1 MKFYVVRR
9 LVLVI
14 PIVFF
19 VVTAVFF
26 AFKLIPGDPAAMFA
40 GEQASPETIARIRHE
55 MGLDRPVLVQY
66 VIYIGKLLRGDL
78 GNSFMT
84 GRSVVLEGSLRY
96 GNTVRLA
103 IISTLLSSFLGIS
116 MGLISAIKRETF
128 VDYLLTVISLL
139 GISTPIF
146 WLGLLL
152 MYVFSLKL
160 GWLPISGNDSWRSYI
175 MPVVALS
182 MVSVATIL
190 RVTRSSV
197 LDVMSA
203 DFVRTARSKGLT
215 ERLVIMR
222 HVLLNALIPIVTV
235 IGLQFGNQLG
245 GAIITETIFAWPG
258 MGRLLVTAVE
268 QRDIPVVQG
277 CLLVFATSFVLVN
290 LIADLIYAAIDPRIA
305 YS

>member
-1 MKFYVVRR
+1 M
-9 LVLVI
+9 I

-19 VVTAVFF
+19 VVSAVFF

-40 GEQASPETIARIRHE
+40 GEQASAEAIARIRHE

-66 VIYIGKLLRGDL
+66 MDYLRKLLRGDL

-84 GRSVVLEGSLRY
+84 GRSVAMDLKIRF
-96 GNTVRLA
+96 GNTLRLA
-103 IISTLLSSFLGIS
+103 LISTSLSAFLGIS

-160 GWLPISGNDSWRSYI
+160 GWLPISGNDSWRHYI
-175 MPVVALS
+175 MPVVVLS
-182 MVSVATIL
+182 MVSIATIL
-190 RVTRSSV
+190 RITRSSV
-197 LDVMSA
+197 LEVMGE
-203 DFVRTARSKGLT
+203 DFVRTARGKGLG
-215 ERLVIMR
+215 ERLVIVR
-222 HVLLNALIPIVTV
+222 HVLRNALIPIVTV
-235 IGLQFGNQLG
+235 IGLQFGYQLG
-245 GAIITETIFAWPG
+245 GAIITETIFGWPG
-258 MGRLLVTAVE
+258 MGKLLITAVE

-277 CLLVFATSFVLVN
+277 CLLVFSTSFVLVN
-290 LIADLIYAAIDPRIA
+290 LITDLIYAVVDPKIA

>member
-1 MKFYVVRR
+1 MKYYIVRR
-9 LVLVI
+9 LILMI

-19 VVTAVFF
+19 VVSAVFF

-40 GEQASPETIARIRHE
+40 GEQASAEAIARIRHE

-66 VIYIGKLLRGDL
+66 MDYLRKLLRGDL

-84 GRSVVLEGSLRY
+84 GRSVAMDLKIRF
-96 GNTVRLA
+96 GNTLRLA
-103 IISTLLSSFLGIS
+103 LISTSLSAFLGIS

-160 GWLPISGNDSWRSYI
+160 GWLPISGNDSWRHYI
-175 MPVVALS
+175 MPVVVLS
-182 MVSVATIL
+182 MVSIATIL
-190 RVTRSSV
+190 RITRSSV
-197 LDVMSA
+197 LEVMGE
-203 DFVRTARSKGLT
+203 DFVRTARGKGLG
-215 ERLVIMR
+215 ERLVIVR
-222 HVLLNALIPIVTV
+222 HVLRNALIPIVTV
-235 IGLQFGNQLG
+235 IGLQFGYQLG
-245 GAIITETIFAWPG
+245 GAIITETIFGWPG
-258 MGRLLVTAVE
+258 MGKLLITAVE

-277 CLLVFATSFVLVN
+277 CLLVFSTSFVLVN
-290 LIADLIYAAIDPRIA
+290 LITDLIYAVVDPKIA

>member
-1 MKFYVVRR
+1 LKYYIVRR
-9 LVLVI
+9 LVLMI

-19 VVTAVFF
+19 VVSAVFF

-40 GEQASPETIARIRHE
+40 GEQASAEAIARIRHE

-66 VIYIGKLLRGDL
+66 MDYLRKLLRGDL

-84 GRSVVLEGSLRY
+84 GRSVAMDLKIRF
-96 GNTVRLA
+96 GNTLRLA
-103 IISTLLSSFLGIS
+103 LISTSLSAFLGIS

-160 GWLPISGNDSWRSYI
+160 GWLPISGNDSWRHYI
-175 MPVVALS
+175 MPVVVLS
-182 MVSVATIL
+182 MVSIATIL
-190 RVTRSSV
+190 RITRSSV
-197 LDVMSA
+197 LEVMGE
-203 DFVRTARSKGLT
+203 DFVRTARGKGLG
-215 ERLVIMR
+215 ERLVIVR
-222 HVLLNALIPIVTV
+222 HVLRNALIPIVTV
-235 IGLQFGNQLG
+235 IGLQFGYQLG
-245 GAIITETIFAWPG
+245 GAIITETIFGWPG
-258 MGRLLVTAVE
+258 MGKLLITAVE

-277 CLLVFATSFVLVN
+277 CLLVFSTSFVLVN
-290 LIADLIYAAIDPRIA
+290 LITDLIYAVVDPKIA

>member
-1 MKFYVVRR
+1 MKYYIVRR
-9 LVLVI
+9 LVLMI

-19 VVTAVFF
+19 VVSAVFF

-40 GEQASPETIARIRHE
+40 GEQASAEAIARIRHE

-66 VIYIGKLLRGDL
+66 MDYLRKLLRGDL

-84 GRSVVLEGSLRY
+84 GRSVAMDLKIRF
-96 GNTVRLA
+96 GNTLRLA
-103 IISTLLSSFLGIS
+103 LISTSLSAFLGIS

-160 GWLPISGNDSWRSYI
+160 GWLPISGNDSWRHYI
-175 MPVVALS
+175 MPVVVLS
-182 MVSVATIL
+182 MVSIATIL
-190 RVTRSSV
+190 RITRSSV
-197 LDVMSA
+197 LEVMGE
-203 DFVRTARSKGLT
+203 DFVRTARGKGLG
-215 ERLVIMR
+215 ERLVIVR
-222 HVLLNALIPIVTV
+222 HVLRNALIPIVTV
-235 IGLQFGNQLG
+235 IGLQFGYQLG
-245 GAIITETIFAWPG
+245 GAIITETIFGWPG
-258 MGRLLVTAVE
+258 MGKLLITAVE

-277 CLLVFATSFVLVN
+277 CLLVFSTSFVLVN
-290 LIADLIYAAIDPRIA
+290 LITDLIYAVVDPKIA